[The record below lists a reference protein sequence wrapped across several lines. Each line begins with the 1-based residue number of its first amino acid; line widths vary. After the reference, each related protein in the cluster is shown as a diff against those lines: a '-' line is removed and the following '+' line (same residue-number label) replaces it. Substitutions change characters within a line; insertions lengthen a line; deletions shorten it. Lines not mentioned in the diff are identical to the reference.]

1 MMLKSVVIKDF
12 FSFRGNTKISLSH
25 GQNLLLGINGSGKT
39 SFINALRLLTEGI
52 CGSGV
57 ENLIQTQ
64 WGGYSQ
70 ILNCTGR
77 EKSDNIQITYV
88 FDCDEINKFNKS
100 KIFHS
105 DVFYQVTINP
115 LGTTDYF
122 LEEKLWTK
130 HSLNK
135 ERDFVY
141 LDFHN
146 GQGRISKRTRDE
158 AVIFQDYSNG
168 DISGRELVLKQIN
181 DPIQFLPIHTVK
193 KAVES
198 MSVYNSFDTGETSK
212 IRRVAEYSTG
222 TRLWK
227 NGENLTQ
234 LLNDLRNNHS
244 LDFEKIE
251 EELHKVN
258 PSYKNIEINNITG
271 QAYLSLREKNL
282 NKTIGA
288 LHISDGTLRFLL
300 LETVFLNPNKGA
312 FIAIDEP
319 ERGLHPDMIRSVAE
333 MIKSAAQ
340 NSQLIIATHSPHL
353 LNQFD
358 LDDVI
363 VFEKDEANSTLIK
376 KLSDSDFS
384 DYDGQLLPGQL
395 WLNGEI
401 GGKRW

>member
-1 MMLKSVVIKDF
+1 MLKSVIIKDF

-122 LEEKLWTK
+122 LEEKLWTEQC
-130 HSLNK
+130 LNT
-135 ERDFVY
+135 ENEFVY
-141 LDFHN
+141 FDFHN
-146 GQGRISKRTRDE
+146 GQGRISKITRDE
-158 AVIFQDYSNG
+158 SVIFQDYSNG

-193 KAVES
+193 KAVEA

-363 VFEKDEANSTLIK
+363 VFEKDETNSTLIK

>member
-1 MMLKSVVIKDF
+1 MLKSVVIKDF

-234 LLNDLRNNHS
+234 LLNDLRNNNS

-363 VFEKDEANSTLIK
+363 VFEKDESNSTLIK

>member
-1 MMLKSVVIKDF
+1 MLKSVVIKDF

-122 LEEKLWTK
+122 LEEKLWIEQC
-130 HSLNK
+130 LNT
-135 ERDFVY
+135 ENEFVY
-141 LDFHN
+141 FDFHN
-146 GQGRISKRTRDE
+146 GQGHIRKITRDE
-158 AVIFQDYSNG
+158 SVIFQDYSNG

-258 PSYKNIEINNITG
+258 SSYKNIEINNITG

-300 LETVFLNPNKGA
+300 LETVFLNPNRGA

-363 VFEKDEANSTLIK
+363 VFEKDESNSTLIK

-384 DYDGQLLPGQL
+384 DYDGQLLPGQI

>member
-1 MMLKSVVIKDF
+1 MLKSVIIKDF

-158 AVIFQDYSNG
+158 SVIFQDYSNG

-234 LLNDLRNNHS
+234 LLNDLRNNNS

-363 VFEKDEANSTLIK
+363 VFEKDESNSTLIK

>member
-1 MMLKSVVIKDF
+1 MLKSVIIKDF

-158 AVIFQDYSNG
+158 AVVFQDYSNG

-234 LLNDLRNNHS
+234 LLNDLRNNNS

-363 VFEKDEANSTLIK
+363 VFEKDETNSTLIK

>member
-1 MMLKSVVIKDF
+1 MLKSVVIKDF

-319 ERGLHPDMIRSVAE
+319 ERGLHPDMIRSVAG

-363 VFEKDEANSTLIK
+363 VFEKDETNSTLIK

>member
-1 MMLKSVVIKDF
+1 MLKSVVIKDF

>member
-1 MMLKSVVIKDF
+1 MLKSVIIKDF
-12 FSFRGNTKISLSH
+12 FSFKGDVRISLNK

-39 SFINALRLLTEGI
+39 SFINALRLLSEGV
-52 CGSGV
+52 CGNGV
-57 ENLIQTQ
+57 ENLIQTW
-64 WGGYSQ
+64 WGGYAQ
-70 ILNCTGR
+70 ILNCSGR
-77 EKSDNIQITYV
+77 ERSNNIQITYI
-88 FDCDEINKFNKS
+88 FDAEEINKFS
-100 KIFHS
+100 HSTAFHS
-105 DVFYQVTINP
+105 DVFYQITIHP
-115 LGTTDYF
+115 LGTTDYY
-122 LEEKLWTK
+122 LEEKLWTEK
-130 HSLNK
+130 SQNEK
-135 ERDFVY
+135 RFTY
-141 LDFHN
+141 LDFDN
-146 GQGRISKRTRDE
+146 GRGILSKQNRDD
-158 AVIFQDYSNG
+158 VVTFQDYSNG

-181 DPIQFLPIHTVK
+181 DPKQFLPIHTVK

-198 MSVYNSFDTGETSK
+198 MSVYNSFDTGEASK

-222 TRLWK
+222 NRLWK

-234 LLNDLRNNHS
+234 ILNDLRNNHS

-282 NKTIGA
+282 DKTIGA

-300 LETVFLNPNKGA
+300 LETVFLNPNKGT

-333 MIKSAAQ
+333 MIKSAAKD
-340 NSQLIIATHSPHL
+340 SQLIIATHSPHL

-358 LDDVI
+358 LDDVL
-363 VFEKDEANSTLIK
+363 VFEKNEENASFVK

-384 DYDGQLLPGQL
+384 DYDGDLLPGQL

>member
-1 MMLKSVVIKDF
+1 MLKSVIIKDF

-168 DISGRELVLKQIN
+168 DISGREFVLKQIN

-300 LETVFLNPNKGA
+300 LETVFLNPNKGS

-363 VFEKDEANSTLIK
+363 VFEKDETNSTLIK

>member
-1 MMLKSVVIKDF
+1 MLKSVIIKDF

-158 AVIFQDYSNG
+158 SVIFQDYSNG

-300 LETVFLNPNKGA
+300 LETVFLNPNRGA

-363 VFEKDEANSTLIK
+363 VFEKDESNSTLIK

>member
-1 MMLKSVVIKDF
+1 M
-12 FSFRGNTKISLSH
+12 NH

-105 DVFYQVTINP
+105 DVFYKITIHP

-122 LEEKLWTK
+122 LEEKLWTEQ
-130 HSLNK
+130 SLAK
-135 ERDFVY
+135 EKDFVY

-146 GQGRISKRTRDE
+146 GQGRIRKITRDDS
-158 AVIFQDYSNG
+158 VIFQEYSNG

-181 DPIQFLPIHTVK
+181 DPIQFPPIHAVK
-193 KAVES
+193 KALES
-198 MSVYNSFDTGETSK
+198 MSVYSSFDTGESSK

-363 VFEKDEANSTLIK
+363 VFEKDESNSTLIK

>member
-1 MMLKSVVIKDF
+1 MLKSVVIKDF

-363 VFEKDEANSTLIK
+363 VFEKDESNSTLIK

>member
-1 MMLKSVVIKDF
+1 MLKSVIIKDF

-158 AVIFQDYSNG
+158 SVIFQDYSNG

-300 LETVFLNPNKGA
+300 LETVFLNPNKGT

-363 VFEKDEANSTLIK
+363 VFEKDESNSTLIK

>member
-1 MMLKSVVIKDF
+1 MLKSVIIKDF

-122 LEEKLWTK
+122 LEEKLWTE

-158 AVIFQDYSNG
+158 AVVFQDYSNG

-363 VFEKDEANSTLIK
+363 VFEKDESNSTLIK

>member
-1 MMLKSVVIKDF
+1 MLKSVIIKDF
-12 FSFRGNTKISLSH
+12 FSFKGNTKISLNH

-363 VFEKDEANSTLIK
+363 VFEKDESNSTLIK

>member
-1 MMLKSVVIKDF
+1 MLKSVILKDF
-12 FSFRGNTKISLSH
+12 FSFKGKTEISLNR

-88 FDCDEINKFNKS
+88 FDCDEINKFSNS
-100 KIFHS
+100 RIFNS
-105 DVFYQVTINP
+105 DVSYRITIHP
-115 LGTTDYF
+115 LGATDYF
-122 LEEKLWTK
+122 LEEKLWAGQIK
-130 HSLNK
+130 AKDFFYLN
-135 ERDFVY
+135 
-141 LDFHN
+141 FHN
-146 GQGRISKRTRDE
+146 GQGRIRKITRDDS
-158 AVIFQDYSNG
+158 VIFQEYSNG

-222 TRLWK
+222 IRLWK

-234 LLNDLRNNHS
+234 ILNDLRNNHS

-282 NKTIGA
+282 DKTIGA

-300 LETVFLNPNKGA
+300 LETVFLNPNKGS

-333 MIKSAAQ
+333 MVKSAAK

-353 LNQFD
+353 LNQFE

-363 VFEKDEANSTLIK
+363 VFEKDDSNSTLIK
-376 KLSDSDFS
+376 KLSDSDFL

>member
-1 MMLKSVVIKDF
+1 MLKSVIIKDF

-122 LEEKLWTK
+122 LEEKLWAGQIK
-130 HSLNK
+130 AK
-135 ERDFVY
+135 DFVY
-141 LDFHN
+141 LNFHN
-146 GQGRISKRTRDE
+146 GQGRIRRITRDDS
-158 AVIFQDYSNG
+158 VMFQDYSNG

-198 MSVYNSFDTGETSK
+198 MSVYNSFDTGESSK

-222 TRLWK
+222 IRLWK

-234 LLNDLRNNHS
+234 ILNDLRNNHS

-258 PSYKNIEINNITG
+258 PSYKHIEINNITG

-282 NKTIGA
+282 DKTIGA

-300 LETVFLNPNKGA
+300 LETVFLNPNKGS

-333 MIKSAAQ
+333 MIKSAAK

-353 LNQFD
+353 LNQFE

-363 VFEKDEANSTLIK
+363 VFEKDETNSTLIK

>member
-1 MMLKSVVIKDF
+1 MLKSVIIKDF

-39 SFINALRLLTEGI
+39 SFINALRLFTEGI

-70 ILNCTGR
+70 ILNCTDR

-146 GQGRISKRTRDE
+146 GQGHIRKITRDE
-158 AVIFQDYSNG
+158 SVIFQDYSNG

-363 VFEKDEANSTLIK
+363 VFEKDESNSTLIK